1 MYYMKIMRLILII
14 TIVLFSSC
22 TSRYKGSHTDY
33 KKFRKDIEYCLKKS
47 CVNKTKNVIDNL
59 SIISSAL
66 AYGGGG
72 GGGGG
77 GGIGGS
83 FQQNKISYK
92 LFNLCL
98 QERGYSKDDNG
109 VFKLPYLTCN

>member
-1 MYYMKIMRLILII
+1 MRVISVII
-14 TIVLFSSC
+14 IIVLFSSC
-22 TSRYKGSHTDY
+22 STKYKGSHTDI
-33 KKFRKDIEYCLKKS
+33 KRFSKDIKYCLKKS
-47 CVNKTKNVIDNL
+47 CVNKTKNVLNNI

-77 GGIGGS
+77 GSGGS

-92 LFNLCL
+92 VFNLCL
-98 QERGYSKDDNG
+98 QERGYYKDDNG
-109 VFKLPYLTCN
+109 IFELPYLTCN